1 MHERSLNIDRVMP
14 TNSHR
19 LFLPICLKLIF
30 LHLILQ
36 IACGKGAGAFTC
48 LLDETGRYGP
58 DDFSVTG
65 LHPDFKVD
73 SLSKILNIL
82 ETNFDLSP

>member
-1 MHERSLNIDRVMP
+1 MMVGDSLKDD
-14 TNSHR
+14 
-19 LFLPICLKLIF
+19 
-30 LHLILQ
+30 